1 MAISLGILTQHF
13 QTNPS
18 VNCEKVKACDFGFD
32 DSFFVMFP
40 EANSPDRNSSGSESG
55 EEAGLLLMLLSLPII
70 ALPRPTMRRT

>member
-1 MAISLGILTQHF
+1 
-13 QTNPS
+13 
-18 VNCEKVKACDFGFD
+18 
-32 DSFFVMFP
+32 MFP